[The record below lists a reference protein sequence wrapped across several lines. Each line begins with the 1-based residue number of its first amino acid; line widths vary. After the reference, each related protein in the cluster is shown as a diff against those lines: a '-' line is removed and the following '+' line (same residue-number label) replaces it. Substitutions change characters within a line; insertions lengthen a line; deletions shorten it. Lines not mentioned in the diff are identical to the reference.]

1 MDQTEITERVKFG
14 VVHVPPYPIMW
25 SYCAMSPV
33 IDSQQL
39 ESIKQFNIVDKDV
52 LRQIKKLVKPL
63 VQDSYDIEYFM
74 VKQKVFKEIETAS
87 MSFHTWYYSKVSNGS
102 TDMSDAE
109 FQGKIIIG
117 AVSVNDFI
125 AEPTKKSFGG
135 KKSNKL
141 VLNGLGERA
150 VLLRRQLKSPKN
162 ENSFRIT
169 CDTLFDI
176 KFVTVAYITELKK
189 AVVTLHILHLF

>member
-1 MDQTEITERVKFG
+1 MEQTEITERIKFG
-14 VVHVPPYPIMW
+14 TAYLPPYPIVW
-25 SYCAMSPV
+25 SYCVTSPV
-33 IDSQQL
+33 IDSQQV
-39 ESIKQFNIVDKDV
+39 ESIRQFNITDNDV
-52 LRQIKKLVKPL
+52 LKQIKKLVKPL
-63 VQDSYDIEYFM
+63 VLEEYEIEYFT
-74 VKQKVFKEIETAS
+74 VKQKVFKETQTTS
-87 MSFHTWYYSKVSNGS
+87 MSFHAWYYSKVSNGS
-102 TDMSDAE
+102 TDMTNAD
-109 FQGKIIIG
+109 FQGKIIVG

-150 VLLRRQLKSPKN
+150 VFLRRQQKSPKN

-169 CDTLFDI
+169 CETLFDI
-176 KFVTVAYITELKK
+176 KFVTVAYIKEIKK

>member
-1 MDQTEITERVKFG
+1 MNQTEITERIKFG
-14 VVHVPPYPIMW
+14 PVYVPPSPIMW
-25 SYCAMSPV
+25 NYCAMSPV
-33 IDSQQL
+33 IDAQQF
-39 ESIKQFNIVDKDV
+39 ESLKQFNIVDKDV
-52 LRQIKKLVKPL
+52 LKQIKKLVKPL
-63 VQDSYDIEYFM
+63 TQETYDIEYFM
-74 VKQKVFKEIETAS
+74 IKQKVFKEIQTGS
-87 MSFHTWYYSKVSNGS
+87 MSFHAWYYSKISNGS
-102 TDMSDAE
+102 TDMSEAD

-141 VLNGLGERA
+141 VLNGLGERV

-169 CDTLFDI
+169 CETIFDI
-176 KFVTVAYITELKK
+176 KFVTVAYVPELKK